1 MLLALAALAMAS
13 GTADI
18 ELLPPL
24 ASEVV
29 PGVPETASTVRGMV
43 RANVGLQYQLDPLV
57 ASEEGTEFGAVV
69 HHRVG
74 GFVAAQFTPARRVSL
89 DIAIPLAAQFGNQ
102 VGYLSGDG
110 AGLQDP
116 ALGVNFALQSSDG
129 SDLGLRVALSAPIGA
144 KEKWLGDAGVRGT
157 VALNGRVGQKVIAGW
172 ALGANIRD
180 ASNQDEF
187 LALGTEFWLNAGV
200 RIPVGDVEPL
210 VFVAGRTAL
219 RGVVDGSPT
228 FTIEPG
234 IGARYNL
241 SETLALQGTVGRGV
255 TKGYGATDFRGR
267 ITLTWRK
274 PPAPEIPPIVQVIEI
289 EEPPDELVIQFEPEP
304 EPEPPPPPPR
314 VEIPQQV
321 VFGVNDDL
329 IPPAMRVKIDEVA
342 ATMLVNKNVD
352 HVVIEGRASDEASF
366 EYNYALSERR
376 ARAVFEAL
384 VKKGIHPDRLS
395 YRAMGEVRAGGTADP
410 NDRIVTFEVTR
421 YADTPPERAPV
432 ATPWNG
438 ADQ

>member
-1 MLLALAALAMAS
+1 MLIALAALAMAS

-29 PGVPETASTVRGMV
+29 PGVPETASHIRGMV

-57 ASEEGTEFGAVV
+57 ASEEGDEFGAVV

-74 GFVAAQFTPARRVSL
+74 GFVAVQFTPAKRVAF
-89 DIAIPLAAQFGNQ
+89 DVAIPLAAQFGNQ

-110 AGLQDP
+110 VGLQDP
-116 ALGVNFALQSSDG
+116 VFGVSFGLQQSEG
-129 SDLGLRVALSAPIGA
+129 SDLGLRVALSAPLGA
-144 KEKWLGDAGVRGT
+144 DEMWLGDAGVRGT
-157 VALNGRVGQKVIAGW
+157 VALNGRIGTKVVAGW

-200 RIPVGDVEPL
+200 RIPVGAVEPL
-210 VFVAGRTAL
+210 LFVAGRTAL

-241 SETLALQGTVGRGV
+241 TKQLALQGTVGRGV
-255 TKGYGATDFRGR
+255 TKGYGAGDFRGR
-267 ITLTWRK
+267 VTLTLRK
-274 PPAPEIPPIVQVIEI
+274 APPDELPPVVQVIEI
-289 EEPPDELVIQFEPEP
+289 EEPPDELVIQFQPEP
-304 EPEPPPPPPR
+304 EPLPPVAPPR

-321 VFGVNDDL
+321 VFGINDDL
-329 IPPAMRVKIDEVA
+329 IPPAMLVKIDEVA
-342 ATMLVNKNVD
+342 VTMLINKTVD

-395 YRAMGEVRAGGTADP
+395 YRAMGEVRAGGVADP
-410 NDRIVTFEVTR
+410 QDRIVTFEVTR
-421 YADTPPERAPV
+421 YADTPAERAPV

-438 ADQ
+438 ARE